1 MIVVT
6 TGTNETPFDRLV
18 TAGGM
23 LAGEERVVIQHGS
36 SRLRPSGVELVDF
49 LAFDELAELVA
60 EARVVVT
67 HAGVGSVMLA
77 LGRGKVPIVMPR
89 LAAFGEAV
97 DDHQATFGR
106 RVAMAGL
113 VRMVEDPASLL
124 AAVHDPRPAAVAG
137 FGERHRGALHAEL
150 EEVIGTGGVR
160 ATATARV
167 PSAGRP

>member
-1 MIVVT
+1 VIVVT

-18 TAGGM
+18 TAAGM
-23 LAGEERVVIQHGS
+23 LAGEERVVVQHGS

-49 LAFDELAELVA
+49 LAFDELAELVE

-77 LGRGKVPIVMPR
+77 LGRGKVPIVLPR

-106 RVAMAGL
+106 RIATAGL
-113 VRMVEDPASLL
+113 VRFVEDVATLIE
-124 AAVHDPRPAAVAG
+124 AVHDLRPAAVSA
-137 FGERHRGALHAEL
+137 FGDGRRGALHVEL

-160 ATATARV
+160 ATATA
-167 PSAGRP
+167 